1 MFKSVAFMR
10 SKGRVIPQYQIAQAS
25 LFDTQKWSDSKHFIL
40 IKIEENDLP
49 VEMYGNPNIRLKID
63 KLQAEYPDKIEQYID
78 EDGKTQDRT
87 IYGYFSEHSRSYF
100 DLENQPQLTIEDV
113 EVFE

>member
-1 MFKSVAFMR
+1 MIKSVAFMR
-10 SKGRVIPQYQIAQAS
+10 SKGRSIPQYQIAQAS

-63 KLQAEYPDKIEQYID
+63 KLKAEYPDRTEQYID
-78 EDGKTQDRT
+78 EDGNTQTRT
-87 IYGYFSEHSRSYF
+87 IYGYFSEYGISCF
-100 DLENQPQLTIEDV
+100 DLENQPKLTVEDV
-113 EVFE
+113 EVFA